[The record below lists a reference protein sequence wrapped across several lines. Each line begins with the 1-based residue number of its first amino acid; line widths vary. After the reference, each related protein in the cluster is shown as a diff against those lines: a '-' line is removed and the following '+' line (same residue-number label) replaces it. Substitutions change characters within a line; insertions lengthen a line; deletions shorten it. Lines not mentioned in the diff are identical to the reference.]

1 LAWTTNIAVRQRS
14 ITPVPRTAS
23 TSSISVAAVMTLM
36 ALDHT
41 RTFFTKAMRRQGV
54 RHPVVVDEG
63 FTIWQNF
70 AVRAWP
76 TLVLVR
82 PDGSIAGIASG
93 EPSLEGLEEAVEEL
107 LEEARRE
114 GTLAEKPYRVER
126 AEDIGAARR

>member
-1 LAWTTNIAVRQRS
+1 M
-14 ITPVPRTAS
+14 PRTAS